1 MTTLRWDN
9 VPKPRVER
17 PPLLVPSSKPAR
29 RKQTPPN
36 IKNRDEKAGQ
46 ARNEPRHLSHSASTT
61 GVGIGSARCS
71 GCNARGVT
79 LWWVAGSLL
88 CGHCRPANRMAYAP
102 QSGPRQK
109 PDPRNAARKERT
121 ATVAGTEKDIEW
133 AARQG
138 VRDRKAGTECR
149 KYKDFLRAYNLPRSP
164 FTLRMWNAYLPSS
177 QPEPNIKARVEGR
190 RGPSI
195 PPVPSQKPSSA
206 AVAPKDF
213 EWAAR
218 QGRRDSIARKAC
230 RKYKTFLTT
239 YELHKSDAS
248 LRLWDAYRKQT
259 KAERSNTP
267 VPDLKRR
274 SHWTRGL
281 SISDTAT
288 PRRKYVR
295 KYDRENSGEGE
306 LPPGIAALLMKLN
319 QQDTLV
325 DMWR

>member
-1 MTTLRWDN
+1 MTALRWDN
-9 VPKPRVER
+9 VPKRRVER
-17 PPLLVPSSKPAR
+17 PALLVSSPKSAR
-29 RKQTPPN
+29 HKQTPPK

-46 ARNEPRHLSHSASTT
+46 ARNEPQHPARAAGAT

-71 GCNARGVT
+71 QCNARGVT
-79 LWWVAGSLL
+79 LWWVEGSLL

-102 QSGPRQK
+102 QSGPKQN
-109 PDPRNAARKERT
+109 PNPRNAARKERT

-138 VRDRKAGTECR
+138 VRDRKAGTEWR

-164 FTLRMWNAYLPSS
+164 YTLRMWNAYLPST
-177 QPEPNIKARVEGR
+177 QPEPNIKARAEGR
-190 RGPSI
+190 RSPSI

-206 AVAPKDF
+206 AVAPKDR

-218 QGRRDSIARKAC
+218 QGRQDSIARKAC

-239 YELHKSDAS
+239 YQLHKSDAS
-248 LRLWDAYRKQT
+248 LHLWDAYRKQT

-288 PRRKYVR
+288 PRRKKVR
-295 KYDRENSGEGE
+295 RYDRENPRESE